1 MLTSNVFSG
10 GNSYSLLDGSNQRE
24 SVSLLKWNIAENVV
38 RQWKYTTNICH
49 WDLDQDQRMDEEI
62 CVLEAS
68 LWFSSVIQ
76 ERLTQHTEKAYYP
89 VWLYKPTSNR
99 DLAINLIYLSV
110 YLL

>member
-1 MLTSNVFSG
+1 MKYL
-10 GNSYSLLDGSNQRE
+10 
-24 SVSLLKWNIAENVV
+24 ENVV

-62 CVLEAS
+62 CVLAAS

-76 ERLTQHTEKAYYP
+76 GEADSAHRKAYYP

-99 DLAINLIYLSV
+99 SLAINLIYLSV